1 MDLCLAASQLPLA
14 REPRLVLVQILHGS
28 IINNYKNGQAKSG
41 QRKRKNKKGAVRMVK
56 KMMTNVFAV
65 FVIFIVLAIIIPL
78 PTPILDFLLII
89 NIGLSLV
96 ILLMTMYIKKA
107 LEFSIFPTVLLLTTV
122 FRLSL
127 NVSTTRGILSKGY
140 AGEVVKTFG
149 EFVMG
154 GDAIVGFIIFVIIV
168 IVNFLVITKGS
179 ERVSEVAARFTLD
192 AMPGK
197 QMAIDADLNTGAI
210 TDEEAKIRRAE
221 VQRESDFFG
230 AMDGATKFV
239 KGDAIISII
248 TALINLIGGAV
259 LGIMHGQDINS
270 VLSTYSLAT
279 VGDGLCSQ
287 IPALM
292 ISVATGM
299 VVTRAASTDSFNADI
314 KRQFTSQPNVMMIA
328 GIVIAALM
336 VIPGFPKLILL
347 GVGAALF
354 IFGWRLSKSKAKK
367 EAALAAQAERETLA
381 KMQDQPTSD
390 NDYYRDIDNVFKL
403 LNVEQIEMEFGYSL
417 LHLVDEKS
425 GGHFIDRVVMF
436 RKQFAMDMGMV
447 IPSVRMTD
455 NPEINPN
462 QYVIKIKGEEVA
474 RGEILSDHYLALDNG
489 DVVNPVDGIDTV
501 EPAFGIPAK
510 WISADKKV
518 MADVAGY
525 TLIDPVSVMI
535 THLSEVIKQHCSEL
549 LSRQDVKTM
558 VDNIKQ
564 TNPTLIDDLIPGTIS
579 LGYLEKVLC
588 LLLREGVPIRDME
601 TILETLGDHAG
612 ALKDIDIVT
621 EYVRQALKRTI
632 TRRFAEAN
640 SLRVITVDP
649 KVKDTIVA
657 SVKKSEAGSYLAM
670 DPDLIQKIVNITSGE
685 IDKVKDVIPNIIIL
699 TSPIVR
705 IYFKKLID
713 QFIPNITVL
722 SYSEI
727 DNTAQ
732 IQAIGNIAM

>member
-107 LEFSIFPTVLLLTTV
+107 LEFSIFPTILLLTTV

-127 NVSTTRGILSKGY
+127 NVSTTRGILSNGY

-154 GDAIVGFIIFVIIV
+154 GDAIVGFIIFIIIV

-259 LGIMHGQDINS
+259 LGMMHGQDINS

-535 THLSEVIKQHCSEL
+535 THLSEVIK
-549 LSRQDVKTM
+549 
-558 VDNIKQ
+558 
-564 TNPTLIDDLIPGTIS
+564 
-579 LGYLEKVLC
+579 
-588 LLLREGVPIRDME
+588 
-601 TILETLGDHAG
+601 
-612 ALKDIDIVT
+612 
-621 EYVRQALKRTI
+621 
-632 TRRFAEAN
+632 
-640 SLRVITVDP
+640 
-649 KVKDTIVA
+649 
-657 SVKKSEAGSYLAM
+657 
-670 DPDLIQKIVNITSGE
+670 
-685 IDKVKDVIPNIIIL
+685 
-699 TSPIVR
+699 
-705 IYFKKLID
+705 
-713 QFIPNITVL
+713 
-722 SYSEI
+722 
-727 DNTAQ
+727 
-732 IQAIGNIAM
+732 